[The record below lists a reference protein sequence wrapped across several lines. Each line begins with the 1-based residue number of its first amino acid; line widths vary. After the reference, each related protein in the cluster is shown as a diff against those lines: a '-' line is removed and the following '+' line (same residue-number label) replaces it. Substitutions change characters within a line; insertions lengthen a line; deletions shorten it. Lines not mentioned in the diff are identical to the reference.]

1 MATRVL
7 PLPALEGWA
16 AYYKAYNKFVGC
28 RLAREASP
36 RSVGFWSLV
45 PGAVLYKTTTHK
57 LIACL
62 VKDLPASHCGIGVGR
77 CVPGAGRLQPG
88 GSGQQQRIRLLLSLS
103 ARFFSMG
110 QFRVVPGPAGVR
122 HLNLPANSGWGAGAV
137 GVPNGIFPLTAS
149 GSGTYG
155 TSLESW
161 RTILRWRCWGCRVHY
176 GVFPVT
182 AAGTYGPA

>member
-1 MATRVL
+1 M
-7 PLPALEGWA
+7 
-16 AYYKAYNKFVGC
+16 GC
-28 RLAREASP
+28 RLAKEASP

-62 VKDLPASHCGIGVGR
+62 VKDLSASRCCIGVGGVGR
-77 CVPGAGRLQPG
+77 GAGRLQPG

-137 GVPNGIFPLTAS
+137 GVPNGVVPLTAS
-149 GSGTYG
+149 RTYG

-161 RTILRWRCWGCRVHY
+161 RTILRRRCQGCRVHDC
-176 GVFPVT
+176 VFPVT